1 MEFLLQ
7 SKGLWNYAA
16 GLLPDTTTTT
26 VVAVG
31 SPVKGKDPK
40 GVIQDKGQ
48 EATWLK
54 EDSKARG
61 IIGLYVSTDLQP
73 IIDGKFSAFEAWWA
87 IHEYF
92 ERLSKSNK
100 VVLQVQL
107 FKAEMKEGES
117 LLTYLNKIICI
128 RDNLRGLNLEV
139 QEFMVCC
146 KVISSLLPQYNAIAQ
161 MLMQFQF
168 R

>member
-1 MEFLLQ
+1 MEYLLQ
-7 SKGLWNYAA
+7 SKGLWIHAA
-16 GLLPDTTTTT
+16 GVPDTTTTT
-26 VVAVG
+26 TTTSVVTVG

-73 IIDGKFSAFEAWWA
+73 IIDGKFSAYEAWWA

-100 VVLQVQL
+100 VVC
-107 FKAEMKEGES
+107 KP
-117 LLTYLNKIICI
+117 TII
-128 RDNLRGLNLEV
+128 
-139 QEFMVCC
+139 F
-146 KVISSLLPQYNAIAQ
+146 
-161 MLMQFQF
+161 
-168 R
+168 

>member
-1 MEFLLQ
+1 MEYLLQ
-7 SKGLWNYAA
+7 SKGLWIHAA
-16 GLLPDTTTTT
+16 GVPETTTTT
-26 VVAVG
+26 SVAVG

-54 EDSKARG
+54 EDSKAHG

-107 FKAEMKEGES
+107 
-117 LLTYLNKIICI
+117 YH
-128 RDNLRGLNLEV
+128 
-139 QEFMVCC
+139 VCKLVSWRSNFC
-146 KVISSLLPQYNAIAQ
+146 VSRCDQYV
-161 MLMQFQF
+161 FQF
-168 R
+168 YTFGSQIQK